1 LAIESALGRALRQW
15 SVRPAEFRQLAGN
28 CMRADYSWTR
38 PGAEYLSIYQDIRH
52 R

>member
-28 CMRADYSWTR
+28 CCALITPGRVPARSTWASTR
-38 PGAEYLSIYQDIRH
+38 TSGTG
-52 R
+52 